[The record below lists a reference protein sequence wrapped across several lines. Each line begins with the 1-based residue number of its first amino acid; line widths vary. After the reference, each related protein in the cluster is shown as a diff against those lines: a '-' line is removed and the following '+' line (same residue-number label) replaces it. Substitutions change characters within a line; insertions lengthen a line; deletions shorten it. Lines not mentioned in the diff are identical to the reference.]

1 MSMAE
6 VFYAYKTKSWSTFIL
21 LYTIQREQI
30 IIKVE
35 TKVSVKTSQIV
46 YGLISGFVM
55 CGWFNMGQ
63 TENGKLLFTTHLLQK
78 NVNVCTKYWNPYSL
92 KIIWFSIFAK
102 LFWNTV
108 LNNSNSEYSVSI
120 PILLYF
126 SHTKVEKLS
135 MHSLSYQN

>member
-1 MSMAE
+1 MNMAE

-55 CGWFNMGQ
+55 CGSFNFGQ

-78 NVNVCTKYWNPYSL
+78 ML
-92 KIIWFSIFAK
+92 MFAQ
-102 LFWNTV
+102 NIG
-108 LNNSNSEYSVSI
+108 I
-120 PILLYF
+120 PI
-126 SHTKVEKLS
+126 V
-135 MHSLSYQN
+135 